1 MRQNI
6 LFYYWSLPSYF
17 PNSCMHAWTDKHT
30 HTHTVTLKKKKPL
43 RNNQMYHSFLKMSHM
58 KLKDIVKLKWQI
70 HFLAWW
76 YCVSFLTLRQKSQ
89 PSTLQPWDT
98 VMWKANTGP
107 QGSWLVSELIKYT
120 KGISEAVSSQ
130 LNFQRENVS
139 EKSTCSFIKI
149 VSTLWNHHILKI
161 CSAIYVS
168 ILILCQENEL
178 PHDRQSI

>member
-76 YCVSFLTLRQKSQ
+76 YCVHLFRHWDKSLN
-89 PSTLQPWDT
+89 LQPFNHGT
-98 VMWKANTGP
+98 LSCGKQT
-107 QGSWLVSELIKYT
+107 LV
-120 KGISEAVSSQ
+120 
-130 LNFQRENVS
+130 
-139 EKSTCSFIKI
+139 
-149 VSTLWNHHILKI
+149 LKDPG
-161 CSAIYVS
+161 
-168 ILILCQENEL
+168 LCQSL
-178 PHDRQSI
+178 SSTQRVFQKQCHHSWIFKGKMWVRRVPVPLSKLCQLYGTIIF